1 MTIYLDLGNVSD
13 EVGTPDF
20 FHAFFSTISG
30 NLEPAGWGTRF
41 PVLLRELYQ
50 GELGKVNVQK
60 ARMELVQIQTE
71 MRGLPP
77 ERVIWDFDDRSKRPP
92 WGNDISPDITDL
104 SNYFVTSTGRDLIDV
119 IGECLDELQSGSS
132 RALRVV
138 SM

>member
-13 EVGTPDF
+13 EIGAADF

-30 NLEPAGWGTRF
+30 NLEPAGWATRF
-41 PVLLRELYQ
+41 PALLRDLYR
-50 GELGKVNVQK
+50 GELVK
-60 ARMELVQIQTE
+60 ARAEKARLELAQIRTE
-71 MRGLPP
+71 LKNLPP
-77 ERVIWDFDDRSKRPP
+77 DRVIWDFQDRSKRPP

-119 IGECLDELQSGSS
+119 IAECLDDLQRGSNG
-132 RALRVV
+132 ALRVV

>member
-20 FHAFFSTISG
+20 FHAFFSTVSG
-30 NLEPAGWGTRF
+30 NLEPAGWGSRF
-41 PVLLRELYQ
+41 PVLLRELYK
-50 GELGKVNVQK
+50 GELGKANAQK
-60 ARMELVQIQTE
+60 ARMELAQIQTE
-71 MRGLPP
+71 MRGLAP
-77 ERVIWDFDDRSKRPP
+77 ERVIWDFEDRSKRPP
-92 WGNDISPDITDL
+92 WGNDISSDITDL

-119 IGECLDELQSGSS
+119 IGQCLDELQSGSN

>member
-30 NLEPAGWGTRF
+30 NLEPAGWGSRF
-41 PVLLRELYQ
+41 PILLRELYK
-50 GELGKVNVQK
+50 GELGKVHAEQ
-60 ARMELVQIQTE
+60 ARGELAQIRTE
-71 MRGLPP
+71 MSSLAPD
-77 ERVIWDFDDRSKRPP
+77 RVIWDFADRSKRPP
-92 WGNDISPDITDL
+92 WGNDISSDITDL

-119 IGECLDELQSGSS
+119 IAECLDELQSGPN

>member
-20 FHAFFSTISG
+20 FHAFFSTVSG

-41 PVLLRELYQ
+41 PVLMRELYKGEVGKASAGQ
-50 GELGKVNVQK
+50 G
-60 ARMELVQIQTE
+60 RTELVQIQTE
-71 MRGLPP
+71 MKRLTPD
-77 ERVIWDFDDRSKRPP
+77 RVIWDVEDRSKRPP

-104 SNYFVTSTGRDLIDV
+104 SNYFVTSTGRDLIEL
-119 IGECLDELQSGSS
+119 IGECLDELQSGSNGT
-132 RALRVV
+132 LRVL